1 MKSSIKPLCKIKQ
14 FSLGT
19 LVSSTNKTYC
29 QDVNWNIVESGVK
42 HHNPSPLRYDQIL
55 CRINNCLVLNTDTN
69 ITDYFPVLFFGFNDG
84 NFLSALMFLLFWLNW
99 LRFRFM
105 VFNTIFNN
113 ILVISLT
120 WLKNPNWYFFVN

>member
-1 MKSSIKPLCKIKQ
+1 
-14 FSLGT
+14 
-19 LVSSTNKTYC
+19 
-29 QDVNWNIVESGVK
+29 
-42 HHNPSPLRYDQIL
+42 
-55 CRINNCLVLNTDTN
+55 
-69 ITDYFPVLFFGFNDG
+69 
-84 NFLSALMFLLFWLNW
+84 LMFLLFWLNW